1 MKTTIVICLLSMAF
15 FTGEAQGDRY
25 VSSMK
30 SNIAVI
36 DSSFK
41 NPLSLVSV
49 ANNFERIAGAE
60 KKQWLPYYYAAYC
73 QVMYAFMQPDPSGN
87 DVIADKAEAWIN
99 KADSL
104 SPANSEISSVKS
116 LIATARMIVNPQ
128 QRYMQYGAQ
137 ANDLMERS
145 KKEDPNNP
153 RPYYLQGQNLKNTPE
168 QFGGGCA
175 AAKPLLETALQ
186 KFNAFKPQSEL
197 HPNWGKYL
205 TEQYLS
211 QCK

>member
-1 MKTTIVICLLSMAF
+1 MKSTILILLLGVTFSAA
-15 FTGEAQGDRY
+15 TAQSDRY
-25 VSSMK
+25 AASMK
-30 SNIAVI
+30 SNIAAI
-36 DSSFK
+36 DTSFK
-41 NPLSLVSV
+41 NPLSLLSV

-60 KKQWLPYYYAAYC
+60 KNQWLPYYYAAYC
-73 QVMYAFMQPDPSGN
+73 QVMYAFMQTDPSGN

-104 SPANSEISSVKS
+104 APANSEISSVKS
-116 LIATARMIVNPQ
+116 LVATARMIVNPQ

-137 ANDLMERS
+137 ANELMEKA

-175 AAKPLLETALQ
+175 TAKPLLETAMQ

-197 HPNWGKYL
+197 HPNWGKYM
-205 TEQYLS
+205 TEQYIT

>member
-1 MKTTIVICLLSMAF
+1 MKSSILILFLSIAF
-15 FTGEAQGDRY
+15 FAASAQSDRY
-25 VSSMK
+25 NTGMK
-30 SNIAVI
+30 ANIAAI
-36 DSSFK
+36 DTSF
-41 NPLSLVSV
+41 NHPLSLVSV
-49 ANNFERIAGAE
+49 ANNFERIAIAE
-60 KKQWLPYYYAAYC
+60 KTQWLPYYYAAYC
-73 QVMYAFMQPDPSGN
+73 QIMYAFMQTDPSGN
-87 DVIADKAEAWIN
+87 DVIADKAEGWLN

-128 QRYMQYGAQ
+128 QRYMQYGTQ
-137 ANDLMERS
+137 ANDLMEKA

-186 KFNAFKPQSEL
+186 KFNAFKPQSDL
-197 HPNWGKYL
+197 HPNWGKYM